1 MATIYN
7 LKPKELFEVPKDD
20 DKTECKLCF
29 QPAQPKDGIDLG
41 PLYQYGNPITV
52 ENGQED
58 IEVYSAHYFCL
69 LFAPAL
75 ETNGE
80 DEEGIKG
87 FMPKD
92 ILKEWRRGQ
101 RLKCIYCKKS
111 CATVGCVGKSC
122 KKAYHLICG
131 IRNGS
136 HQEFCGSYGSYC
148 SDHRPVQKV
157 YKDQPTLTVMRALR
171 ECGICSDKI
180 KPINSCSDEERRQ
193 HLWTPCCG
201 KWWVVI
207 FITVLIYFKY
217 LFIYVFFR
225 QIEARWLHYK

>member
-148 SDHRPVQKV
+148 SDHRPVQ
-157 YKDQPTLTVMRALR
+157 
-171 ECGICSDKI
+171 
-180 KPINSCSDEERRQ
+180 
-193 HLWTPCCG
+193 
-201 KWWVVI
+201 
-207 FITVLIYFKY
+207 
-217 LFIYVFFR
+217 
-225 QIEARWLHYK
+225 